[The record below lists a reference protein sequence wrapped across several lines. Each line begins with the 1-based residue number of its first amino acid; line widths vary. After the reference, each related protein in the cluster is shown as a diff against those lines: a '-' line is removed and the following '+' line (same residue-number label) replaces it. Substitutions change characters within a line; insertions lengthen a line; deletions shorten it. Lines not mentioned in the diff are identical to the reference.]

1 MLSRF
6 FTYVGIVVLTLAF
19 VPLAGA
25 DVLDSSLI
33 VRFNFDAEPVGD
45 VIVDTSLG
53 GAHPGANILAT
64 WQDTEAGRAGVMS
77 FDGTLPSQITL
88 PAAADLN
95 SSVGTITFWMESA
108 LVTPNPIT
116 VPGLVQFNTAYRD
129 MTVNCYLAWDTKTR
143 EAVVFDTGADCGP
156 VLQFAKANQLALK
169 LILLTHTH
177 PDHVADLARLKRET
191 GAPAHVCQLEAIE
204 GAEPFS
210 EGQSFQVGG
219 LRIGTRLTSGHSAGG
234 ITYVITGLS
243 RPVAVVGDAI
253 FAGSMG
259 GGMVSYA
266 DAIKNNRHKIL
277 SLPDDTILCPGHG
290 PLTSVGEEKLHNPFF
305 PDWQKN

>member
-1 MLSRF
+1 MATIPLEDNFSDILGKAQRGLKLSDEQ
-6 FTYVGIVVLTLAF
+6 LAK
-19 VPLAGA
+19 
-25 DVLDSSLI
+25 
-33 VRFNFDAEPVGD
+33 
-45 VIVDTSLG
+45 
-53 GAHPGANILAT
+53 
-64 WQDTEAGRAGVMS
+64 RAGVS
-77 FDGTLPSQITL
+77 LSDLGRAQSGECDENVIRKLASAL
-88 PAAADLN
+88 NLRAAAL
-95 SSVGTITFWMESA
+95 IESA
-108 LVTPNPIT
+108 NRAWAPNPIA
-116 VPGLVQFNTAYRD
+116 VPGLAQLNTPYRD

-156 VLQFAKANQLALK
+156 VLQFVKANQLALK

-210 EGQSFQVGG
+210 EGQSFQAGG

-234 ITYVITGLS
+234 ITYVITGLA

-259 GGMVSYA
+259 GGMISYA
-266 DAIKNNRHKIL
+266 DAINHNRNKIL
-277 SLPDDTILCPGHG
+277 SLPNETILCPGHG

-305 PDWQKN
+305 PDLQKN

>member
-1 MLSRF
+1 MATIPLEDNFGDILGKAQRGLKLSDDQ
-6 FTYVGIVVLTLAF
+6 LAK
-19 VPLAGA
+19 
-25 DVLDSSLI
+25 
-33 VRFNFDAEPVGD
+33 
-45 VIVDTSLG
+45 
-53 GAHPGANILAT
+53 
-64 WQDTEAGRAGVMS
+64 RAGVS
-77 FDGTLPSQITL
+77 LSDLGRAQSGECDEKVIRKLASALHLQ
-88 PAAADLN
+88 AAAL
-95 SSVGTITFWMESA
+95 IKSA
-108 LVTPNPIT
+108 NRAWAPNPIT
-116 VPGLVQFNTAYRD
+116 LPGLVQFNTAYHD

-143 EAVVFDTGADCGP
+143 EAAVFDTGADCGP
-156 VLQFAKANQLALK
+156 VLQFVKANQLALK

-177 PDHVADLARLKRET
+177 SDHVADLARLKRET

-210 EGQSFQVGG
+210 EGQSFQAGG

-234 ITYVITGLS
+234 ITYVITGLA

-266 DAIKNNRHKIL
+266 DAINNNRDKIL
-277 SLPDDTILCPGHG
+277 ALPNDTILCPGHG
-290 PLTSVGEEKLHNPFF
+290 PLTSEGEEKLHNPFF

>member
-1 MLSRF
+1 MATIPLEDNFGDILGKAQRGLKLSDDQ
-6 FTYVGIVVLTLAF
+6 LAK
-19 VPLAGA
+19 
-25 DVLDSSLI
+25 
-33 VRFNFDAEPVGD
+33 
-45 VIVDTSLG
+45 
-53 GAHPGANILAT
+53 
-64 WQDTEAGRAGVMS
+64 RAGVS
-77 FDGTLPSQITL
+77 LSELGRAQSGECDGKVIRKLASALHLQ
-88 PAAADLN
+88 AAAL
-95 SSVGTITFWMESA
+95 IKSA
-108 LVTPNPIT
+108 NRAWAPNPIT
-116 VPGLVQFNTAYRD
+116 LPGLVQFNTAYRD
-129 MTVNCYLAWDTKTR
+129 ITVNCYLAWDTKTR
-143 EAVVFDTGADCGP
+143 EAVAFDTGADCGP
-156 VLQFAKANQLALK
+156 VLQLVKANQLALK

-210 EGQSFQVGG
+210 EGQSFQAGG

-234 ITYVITGLS
+234 ITYVITGLA

-266 DAIKNNRHKIL
+266 DAINNNRNKIL
-277 SLPDDTILCPGHG
+277 SLPNDTILCPGHG

>member
-1 MLSRF
+1 MATIPLEDNFGDILGKAQRGLKLSDEQ
-6 FTYVGIVVLTLAF
+6 LAK
-19 VPLAGA
+19 
-25 DVLDSSLI
+25 
-33 VRFNFDAEPVGD
+33 
-45 VIVDTSLG
+45 
-53 GAHPGANILAT
+53 
-64 WQDTEAGRAGVMS
+64 RAGVS
-77 FDGTLPSQITL
+77 LSDLGRAQSGECDEKVNRKLASAL
-88 PAAADLN
+88 NLRAAALL
-95 SSVGTITFWMESA
+95 ESA
-108 LVTPNPIT
+108 NRAWAPNPFT
-116 VPGLVQFNTAYRD
+116 VPGLAQFNTAYRD
-129 MTVNCYLAWDTKTR
+129 ITVNCYLAWDTKTR

-156 VLQFAKANQLALK
+156 VLQFVKANQLALK

-177 PDHVADLARLKRET
+177 PDHVADLVRLKRET

-210 EGQSFQVGG
+210 EGQSFQAGG

-234 ITYVITGLS
+234 ITYVITGLA

-266 DAIKNNRHKIL
+266 DAINHNRNKIL

-305 PDWQKN
+305 PDLQKN

>member
-1 MLSRF
+1 MATILLEDNFTDILGKAQRGLKLSDDQLAKRA
-6 FTYVGIVVLTLAF
+6 GI
-19 VPLAGA
+19 
-25 DVLDSSLI
+25 SLS
-33 VRFNFDAEPVGD
+33 D
-45 VIVDTSLG
+45 L
-53 GAHPGANILAT
+53 
-64 WQDTEAGRAGVMS
+64 GRAQSGECDEKVTRKLAS
-77 FDGTLPSQITL
+77 ALNL
-88 PAAADLN
+88 RAAAL
-95 SSVGTITFWMESA
+95 IESA
-108 LVTPNPIT
+108 NRTWAPNPIT
-116 VPGLVQFNTAYRD
+116 VPGLAQFNTAYHD

-156 VLQFAKANQLALK
+156 VLQFVKANQLALK

-210 EGQSFQVGG
+210 EGQSFQAGG

-234 ITYVITGLS
+234 ITYVITGLA

-266 DAIKNNRHKIL
+266 DALNHNRNKIL
-277 SLPDDTILCPGHG
+277 SLPNDTILCPGHG
-290 PLTSVGEEKLHNPFF
+290 PLTSVGQEKLHNPFF

>member
-1 MLSRF
+1 MATILLEDNFSDILGKAQRGLKLSDEQ
-6 FTYVGIVVLTLAF
+6 LAKRAG
-19 VPLAGA
+19 VSLSDLGGAQSGEGDEKVIRKLAGA
-25 DVLDSSLI
+25 LNLRVAALI
-33 VRFNFDAEPVGD
+33 
-45 VIVDTSLG
+45 
-53 GAHPGANILAT
+53 
-64 WQDTEAGRAGVMS
+64 
-77 FDGTLPSQITL
+77 
-88 PAAADLN
+88 
-95 SSVGTITFWMESA
+95 ESA
-108 LVTPNPIT
+108 NRAWAPNPVA
-116 VPGLVQFNTAYRD
+116 VPGLAQFNTAYRD
-129 MTVNCYLAWDTKTR
+129 ITVNCYLAWDTKTR

-156 VLQFAKANQLALK
+156 VLQFVKANELAIK

-177 PDHVADLARLKRET
+177 PDHVTDLARLKRET

-210 EGQSFQVGG
+210 EGQSFQAGG

-234 ITYVITGLS
+234 VTYVITGLA

-266 DAIKNNRHKIL
+266 DAINNNRNKIL
-277 SLPDDTILCPGHG
+277 SLPNDTVLCPGHG